1 MLFSATQTR
10 KVEDL
15 ARISLKKEPLYVG
28 VDDNKDKATVDGLEQ
43 VLSHKL
49 LHSGQIQRSQFPF
62 HPFYWNPFSISWN
75 HISFTRWSEITETAR
90 TPSSFSLLMQW
101 SLSLSPVSGLCGVS
115 IREAL
120 PAAFHLPEEE
130 PQEEADGLLLFLH
143 VCEIPLWTAQLHRPA
158 RHGHPRKFSRRSLH
172 ESYLNIQVVK
182 KTEPLK
188 VKVLWLYLWKISWLM
203 LEANGFSFV
212 LFYPLIFEGWRWADV
227 DLQLFCAFLCFVSF
241 RRANKSRPNVP
252 PPSSSSA
259 TLTPASCCAQTWQLE
274 GWTSPRWT
282 GSCSTTLQMT
292 PRSISFFF
300 FCCWVFLI
308 AYAALVCH
316 VKLLSWTK
324 NSQNR
329 TNFKV
334 DFSPTGVHPQGGSNR
349 QRYRWPRPR
358 PPHPA
363 ARRTRLPAVPQTGQ
377 GEQTTCLVISVVRT
391 HTDF

>member
-1 MLFSATQTR
+1 MSGWTTTKTRPQLTASSRYSVINCCIQAKSKEASFPFILFTEILSVFHEITS
-10 KVEDL
+10 VL
-15 ARISLKKEPLYVG
+15 L
-28 VDDNKDKATVDGLEQ
+28 DGL
-43 VLSHKL
+43 K
-49 LHSGQIQRSQFPF
+49 SQKQL
-62 HPFYWNPFSISWN
+62 
-75 HISFTRWSEITETAR
+75 EL
-90 TPSSFSLLMQW
+90 SLLSRCW
-101 SLSLSPVSGLCGVS
+101 CSDLSLSLSPVSGLCGVS

-227 DLQLFCAFLCFVSF
+227 DLQLQLFWAFLCFVSF

-292 PRSISFFF
+292 PRSISFWGFF
-300 FCCWVFLI
+300 YCICSI
-308 AYAALVCH
+308 S
-316 VKLLSWTK
+316 LS
-324 NSQNR
+324 
-329 TNFKV
+329 
-334 DFSPTGVHPQGGSNR
+334 
-349 QRYRWPRPR
+349 
-358 PPHPA
+358 
-363 ARRTRLPAVPQTGQ
+363 
-377 GEQTTCLVISVVRT
+377 C
-391 HTDF
+391 